1 MPDLIETIKKA
12 AQQANDASK
21 PVAVMFGIIQEESP
35 LKINVEQKMLLEK
48 EQLILSRNVTDFERE
63 VTPSNWSTENTDGH
77 SHTISGKKKEK
88 VHHALKRGE
97 KVVLLRVSGGQ
108 QYLVWDRVVSL

>member
-12 AQQANDASK
+12 AQQANDAAK
-21 PVAVMFGIIQEESP
+21 PVAVMFGIIQEEDP

-48 EQLILSRNVTDFERE
+48 EQLILSRNVTEFERD
-63 VTPSNWSTENTDGH
+63 VTPLNWSTGTASNH
-77 SHTISGKKKEK
+77 SHPISGRKKEK
-88 VHHALKRGE
+88 VHHNLKKGE

-108 QYLVWDRVVSL
+108 QYLVLDRVVSL